1 MQSHVGLGF
10 RVHSGW
16 AAVIALGG
24 KPAFPQLIQRARLA
38 LIDREGEGTAQPYH
52 AAAGMELADAEA
64 YIGRSADASTA
75 IAREELEALLLKLG
89 AKNCGVAGCGIL
101 FASGRQPGA
110 LANTLASHAM
120 IHTAEGVFFREAI
133 VRACEQLKLPVTRIK
148 EREVL
153 NVAQETVGFPSERLQ
168 GHLAVMGKTAGP
180 PWTQDQKLAAL
191 ASWIALISN
200 IGGSQSTSITPRRKA
215 SETA

>member
-1 MQSHVGLGF
+1 MQSHAGLGF

-24 KPAFPQLIQRARLA
+24 KPAFPEMIHRARVA
-38 LIDREGEGTAQPYH
+38 LIDREGEGTPQPYHAQPYH
-52 AAAGMELADAEA
+52 AAAEMELAEAEA
-64 YIGRSADASTA
+64 YIGRSGKASTA
-75 IAREELEALLLKLG
+75 IAREELEALLVKLG
-89 AKNCGVAGCGIL
+89 AKNCGVAGCGVL
-101 FASGRQPGA
+101 FAAGRQPGI

-133 VRACEQLKLPVTRIK
+133 VRACEQIKLPVIRIK
-148 EREVL
+148 EREVGR
-153 NVAQETVGFPSERLQ
+153 VAEESLGFSSGRLQ

-191 ASWIALISN
+191 AAWIALISKT
-200 IGGSQSTSITPRRKA
+200 GGSQSGPART
-215 SETA
+215 